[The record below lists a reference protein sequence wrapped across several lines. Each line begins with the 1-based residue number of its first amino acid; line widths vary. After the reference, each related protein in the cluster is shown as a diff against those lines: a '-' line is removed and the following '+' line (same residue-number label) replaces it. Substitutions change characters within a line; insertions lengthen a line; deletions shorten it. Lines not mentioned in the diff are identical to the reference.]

1 MGWLGRLNRSAAA
14 LSSEP
19 FFSEQRLAVTNRDS
33 EVLDML
39 PLTLANIGEEQM
51 IHKVGGSP
59 EVKKH
64 LEDMGFVAG
73 GLVTVVSSLNGNVIV
88 KVKESR
94 VAISEEMARKI
105 MI

>member
-1 MGWLGRLNRSAAA
+1 M
-14 LSSEP
+14 
-19 FFSEQRLAVTNRDS
+19 
-33 EVLDML
+33 
-39 PLTLANIGEEQM
+39 PLTLAAPGEES
-51 IHKVGGSP
+51 IIRKVGGNP

-64 LEDMGFVAG
+64 LEDLGFVVG
-73 GLVTVVSSLNGNVIV
+73 DTVTIVSSLNGNVIV